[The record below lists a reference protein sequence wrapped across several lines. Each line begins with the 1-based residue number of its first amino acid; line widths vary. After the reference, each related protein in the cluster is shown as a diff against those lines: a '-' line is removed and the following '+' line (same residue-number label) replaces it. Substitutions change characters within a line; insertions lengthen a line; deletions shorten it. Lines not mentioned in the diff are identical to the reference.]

1 MFEALKRY
9 AEFSG
14 RSRRQEYWLF
24 VLLSVILN
32 LIATVLD
39 VTVFSSMLI
48 EAEMG
53 IVSAVVV
60 LALLVPSLSVQV
72 RRLHDT
78 NRSGWW
84 ILLVFLPIVGGL
96 VLLVFN
102 CLDGTPGENRFG
114 SDPKHL

>member
-14 RSRRQEYWLF
+14 RSRRKEFWLF
-24 VLLSVILN
+24 ILLSVILN
-32 LIATVLD
+32 LFATVLD
-39 VTVFSSMLI
+39 LTVFSSMLI

-84 ILLVFLPIVGGL
+84 ILLAFLPILGGL

-102 CLDGTPGENRFG
+102 CLDGTPGDNRFG
-114 SDPKHL
+114 PDPKQS